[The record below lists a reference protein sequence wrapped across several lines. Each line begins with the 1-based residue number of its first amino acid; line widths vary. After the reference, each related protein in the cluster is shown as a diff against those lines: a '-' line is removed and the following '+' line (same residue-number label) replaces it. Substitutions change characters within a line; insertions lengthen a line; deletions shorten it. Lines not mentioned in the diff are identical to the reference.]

1 MLMKLF
7 SPNSGEYD
15 VSASEDSPMAVVEAS
30 SSASNNEE
38 GRLIPTASDIL
49 SDVEEYTLDIVAHT
63 KKVEVKFFPFKIP
76 QLVQQ
81 ECISHFR
88 GHSK

>member
-1 MLMKLF
+1 MST

-30 SSASNNEE
+30 SSASNSED
-38 GRLIPTASDIL
+38 RLPSAASDIL

-63 KKVEVKFFPFKIP
+63 KKVEVKMLYVEKFYK
-76 QLVQQ
+76 LY
-81 ECISHFR
+81 SN
-88 GHSK
+88 